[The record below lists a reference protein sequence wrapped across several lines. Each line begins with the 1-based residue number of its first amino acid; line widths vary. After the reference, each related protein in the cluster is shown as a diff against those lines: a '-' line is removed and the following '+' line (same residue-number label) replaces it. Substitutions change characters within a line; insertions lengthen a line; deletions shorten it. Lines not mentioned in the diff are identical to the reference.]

1 MKFPKRLLRP
11 SVLVVL
17 LAMVAVSA
25 FGFLVVR
32 KDIEEMR
39 RAGRENILWDVTQ
52 LEFELLRFQRVLAEF
67 QVAGADVSPSEV
79 NIRFDILWSRVTLF
93 DQGNIGQRF
102 QVYDQKT
109 GTVAA
114 IFQTMQETEG
124 LIVDLAPGDIASA
137 RVVQAKFEPFLADL
151 RQLSQTVL
159 HGEEEVGATLR
170 EHLAQFSSMLAVLSA
185 TTVLVSLLFIY
196 ILTRDNARF
205 RRLAATNRDLLEVA
219 NKANRAKSQFLAMMS
234 HELRTPMN
242 GVLGHLALIKQRGLS
257 VHQDRLLGQAERSG
271 HQMIGLLGDI
281 LDFADLQDDRLKLE
295 KKPFDPGQLA
305 DAVSD
310 MFKPVAEREGIVFN
324 TQVSAD
330 CPSHII
336 GDFGRLRQALTH
348 LATYILETAGTENI
362 TLEIGYG
369 GGNLLLSI
377 CFDYDRSGAEW
388 RPELITGEKESCDD
402 AFASEALGPSVSRG
416 LIERMGG
423 FTKLD
428 NPTANRIAV
437 LVEVPAREIVVDRLL
452 FRILARSASLEAIC
466 KASFQS
472 KNVHFLAANDDRIPH
487 VVMIEA
493 GGETESRDVR
503 DAAEKFPEAVLV
515 AIGRPLNPDDFD
527 DIVSVPID
535 LQRARSTSFMRL
547 ARGGDRL
554 ASDEKLRYPNEKQ
567 PKRDL

>member
-1 MKFPKRLLRP
+1 
-11 SVLVVL
+11 
-17 LAMVAVSA
+17 
-25 FGFLVVR
+25 
-32 KDIEEMR
+32 MR

-52 LEFELLRFQRVLAEF
+52 LEFELLRFQRVLSEF
-67 QVAGADVSPSEV
+67 QVTGANVSPSEV

-124 LIVDLAPGDIASA
+124 LIVDLAHGDTATA
-137 RVVQAKFEPFLADL
+137 LLVQARFEPFLADL

-159 HGEEEVGATLR
+159 HGEEEVDATLR
-170 EHLAQFSSMLAVLSA
+170 EHLAQFSTILAVLSA
-185 TTVLVSLLFIY
+185 ITVLVSLLFIY
-196 ILTRDNARF
+196 ILARDNARF
-205 RRLAATNRDLLEVA
+205 RKLARTNRDLLEVA

-257 VHQDRLLGQAERSG
+257 THQDRLLSQAERSG

-324 TQVSAD
+324 TRVSAD
-330 CPSHII
+330 CPARIV

-402 AFASEALGPSVSRG
+402 VFASEALGPSVSRG

-428 NPTANRIAV
+428 NPAANRIAV

-472 KNVHFLAANDDRIPH
+472 ENVHFLAANDDRIPH

-503 DAAEKFPEAVLV
+503 DAAESFPEAVLV

-554 ASDEKLRYPNEKQ
+554 ASDEKLRYPEEKQ